1 MSQNLR
7 VNFSGLLMTQVHS
20 GQIRTAGMTAE
31 ASISAKIRNVWK
43 SHSNAKHGTVS
54 QDPVLILKKS
64 GELMNWLSA
73 TKEDMNVK
81 ESQPAY

>member
-1 MSQNLR
+1 
-7 VNFSGLLMTQVHS
+7 MTEMHS
-20 GQIRTAGMTAE
+20 GQIREADRMAE
-31 ASISAKIRNVWK
+31 EFISAEMKNASRN
-43 SHSNAKHGTVS
+43 HSGAKRGTVS

-64 GELMNWLSA
+64 GERMKQLSA

>member
-1 MSQNLR
+1 M
-7 VNFSGLLMTQVHS
+7 
-20 GQIRTAGMTAE
+20 TAGEYTCAE
-31 ASISAKIRNVWK
+31 MKNVWK

-64 GELMNWLSA
+64 GERMKQLSA

>member
-1 MSQNLR
+1 MSPNLR
-7 VNFSGLLMTQVHS
+7 ANFSGLLMTQVHS

-31 ASISAKIRNVWK
+31 AFISAEIRNVWK
-43 SHSNAKHGTVS
+43 SHSNVKHGTVS

-64 GELMNWLSA
+64 GEPMKRLSA

-81 ESQPAY
+81 KSQPAY

>member
-1 MSQNLR
+1 
-7 VNFSGLLMTQVHS
+7 MTQVHS
-20 GQIRTAGMTAE
+20 GQIRIPEMTAGEYTCAE
-31 ASISAKIRNVWK
+31 MKNVLK

>member
-1 MSQNLR
+1 
-7 VNFSGLLMTQVHS
+7 MTEVHS
-20 GQIRTAGMTAE
+20 GQIRDADRKAGGYISAGM
-31 ASISAKIRNVWK
+31 K
-43 SHSNAKHGTVS
+43 SVLTVHSNERHGTVS

-64 GELMNWLSA
+64 GELSTKLSA

>member
-1 MSQNLR
+1 
-7 VNFSGLLMTQVHS
+7 MTEMHS
-20 GQIRTAGMTAE
+20 GQIREADRTAGE
-31 ASISAKIRNVWK
+31 YISAEMMNASRD
-43 SHSNAKHGTVS
+43 HLNAKHGTVS

-64 GELMNWLSA
+64 GERYLKLSA

>member
-1 MSQNLR
+1 
-7 VNFSGLLMTQVHS
+7 MTEMHS
-20 GQIRTAGMTAE
+20 GQIREADRTAGE
-31 ASISAKIRNVWK
+31 YISAEMKNASK
-43 SHSNAKHGTVS
+43 CHSNAKHGTVS

-64 GELMNWLSA
+64 GALLQKRSA